1 MQDRQTVL
9 EDIRQQ
15 LADGTMTFGEAI
27 RRLRTEV
34 TGLNQA
40 NFARMCKLS
49 MRTVRLL
56 EQDAANPT
64 VDTLNSVFKLFG
76 MQVGIVPLRRT
87 PVKLSD

>member
-1 MQDRQTVL
+1 MQDRETVL

-15 LADGTMTFGEAI
+15 LADGSITFGEAI
-27 RRLRTEV
+27 RRLRTQV

-40 NFARMCKLS
+40 NFALMCKLS
-49 MRTVRLL
+49 MRTLRLL

-76 MQVGIVPLRRT
+76 MQVGIVALRRK
-87 PVKLSD
+87 PVTLPD